1 VARAAVAPCAA
12 LAGGGQLMQRSDGR
26 GVAANERLTAMA
38 GAALLVVL
46 VVELATVSNLGT
58 LLSVHVFVGV
68 LMAGPLVV
76 KLGSTGWRFV
86 RYYTGNPA
94 FVRHGPPP
102 LPLRVLGPL
111 VVASTLAVVG
121 SGIALVV
128 TGPASPGPFV
138 ALHVISFLVW
148 MPAIAIHVMGHF
160 LEVPRLIAK
169 DWKRDAPDPA
179 PGRRLRPGVTI
190 GMLAA
195 GTIAAVILSPV
206 AAPWTAWV
214 DAGSAPGPAFLAVGL
229 GLAAVG
235 LLIARLFRW
244 W

>member
-1 VARAAVAPCAA
+1 
-12 LAGGGQLMQRSDGR
+12 M
-26 GVAANERLTAMA
+26 AANERLTAIA
-38 GAALLVVL
+38 GAALLVVF
-46 VVELATVSNLGT
+46 VVELATLSNLGA

-68 LMAGPLVV
+68 LMAGPLAV

-102 LPLRVLGPL
+102 LPLRLLAPP

-128 TGPASPGPFV
+128 TGPASPGPLV

-148 MPAIAIHVMGHF
+148 MPAIAIHVIAHF

-169 DWKRDAPDPA
+169 DWGRGAPDPA
-179 PGRRLRPGVTI
+179 PGRRLRPGVTL
-190 GMLAA
+190 GTLAA
-195 GTIAAVILSPV
+195 GAVAALLLSPV
-206 AAPWTAWV
+206 AATWTQWV
-214 DAGSAPGPAFLAVGL
+214 DAGNAPGPAFLVVGL
-229 GLAAVG
+229 GLAAGG
-235 LLIARLFRW
+235 LLVSRLFGW

>member
-1 VARAAVAPCAA
+1 
-12 LAGGGQLMQRSDGR
+12 MQRSDNR

-38 GAALLVVL
+38 GAALLVVF
-46 VVELATVSNLGT
+46 VVELATLSNLGT

-68 LMAGPLVV
+68 LMAGPLAV

-102 LPLRVLGPL
+102 LPMRLLAPL
-111 VVASTLAVVG
+111 VVASTLAVVA
-121 SGIALVV
+121 SGFALVV

-148 MPAIAIHVMGHF
+148 MPAIAIHVAGHF

-169 DWKRDAPDPA
+169 DCRRGAPDPA
-179 PGRRLRPGVTI
+179 PGRRLRPGVTL
-190 GMLAA
+190 GTLAA
-195 GTIAAVILSPV
+195 GAIAALLLSPV

-214 DAGSAPGPAFLAVGL
+214 DAGNAPGPAFLAVGL
-229 GLAAVG
+229 SLAAVG
-235 LLIARLFRW
+235 LLVARLLRW

>member
-1 VARAAVAPCAA
+1 
-12 LAGGGQLMQRSDGR
+12 MQRSDDR

-38 GAALLVVL
+38 GAALLVVF

-68 LMAGPLVV
+68 LMAGPLAV

-86 RYYTGNPA
+86 RYHTGNPA
-94 FVRHGPPP
+94 FVRRGPPP
-102 LPLRVLGPL
+102 LPLRLVALP

-121 SGIALVV
+121 SGIALIV
-128 TGPASPGPFV
+128 TGPASPSPFV

-148 MPAIAIHVMGHF
+148 MPAIAIHVIGHLF
-160 LEVPRLIAK
+160 EVPRLIAK
-169 DWKRDAPDPA
+169 DLRRGAPDPA
-179 PGRRLRPGVTI
+179 PGRRLRPGVTL

-195 GTIAAVILSPV
+195 GAIAALLLSP
-206 AAPWTAWV
+206 ATAPWIAWV
-214 DAGSAPGPAFLAVGL
+214 DAGSAPGQAFFAVGL

-235 LLIARLFRW
+235 LLVARLFRW

>member
-1 VARAAVAPCAA
+1 
-12 LAGGGQLMQRSDGR
+12 MQRSDSR

-38 GAALLVVL
+38 GAALLVVF

-58 LLSVHVFVGV
+58 LMSVHVFVGV

-102 LPLRVLGPL
+102 LPLRLLAPL
-111 VVASTLAVVG
+111 VVASALAVVA
-121 SGIALVV
+121 SGFALVV

-138 ALHVISFLVW
+138 AMHVISFLVW
-148 MPAIAIHVMGHF
+148 MPAMAIHVAGHL
-160 LEVPRLIAK
+160 LEVPRLIVK
-169 DWKRDAPDPA
+169 DWRRGAPDPA
-179 PGRRLRPGVTI
+179 PGRRLRPGVTL
-190 GMLAA
+190 GTVAA
-195 GTIAAVILSPV
+195 GAIAALLLSPA
-206 AAPWTAWV
+206 AAPWTASV
-214 DAGSAPGPAFLAVGL
+214 DAGNAPGAAFFVVGL

-235 LLIARLFRW
+235 LLVARLFRW

>member
-1 VARAAVAPCAA
+1 MSSHNADDP
-12 LAGGGQLMQRSDGR
+12 
-26 GVAANERLTAMA
+26 GVAANQRLTAIA
-38 GAALLVVL
+38 GTVLLVL
-46 VVELATVSNLGT
+46 IVVELATMSSLGM

-68 LMAGPLVV
+68 LMAGPLAV

-86 RYYTGNPA
+86 RYYTGSPA

-102 LPLRVLGPL
+102 LPLRLLAPL
-111 VVASTLAVVG
+111 VVASTLAVIG

-148 MPAIAIHVMGHF
+148 MPAIAIHVLAHF

-169 DWKRDAPDPA
+169 DWRRGAQEPA
-179 PGRRLRPGVTI
+179 PGRRLRPGVTLA
-190 GMLAA
+190 MLAA
-195 GTIAAVILSPV
+195 GAIAAILVSPV
-206 AAPWTAWV
+206 AAPWIAWL
-214 DAGSAPGPAFLAVGL
+214 DATGNAPGLAFIMAGLVLAGVGL
-229 GLAAVG
+229 IVT
-235 LLIARLFRW
+235 RLFRW

>member
-1 VARAAVAPCAA
+1 
-12 LAGGGQLMQRSDGR
+12 MQRSDSR

-102 LPLRVLGPL
+102 LPLRVLAPL

-148 MPAIAIHVMGHF
+148 MPAIAIHVAGHF
-160 LEVPRLIAK
+160 LEVPRLIVE
-169 DWKRDAPDPA
+169 DWRRGAPDPA
-179 PGRRLRPGVTI
+179 PGRRLRPGVTL
-190 GMLAA
+190 GTLAA
-195 GTIAAVILSPV
+195 GAIAALLLSPV
-206 AAPWTAWV
+206 GAPWTAWV
-214 DAGSAPGPAFLAVGL
+214 DAGNAPGAAFFVVGL
-229 GLAAVG
+229 GVAAAG
-235 LLIARLFRW
+235 LLVARLFGW
-244 W
+244 L

>member
-1 VARAAVAPCAA
+1 MITDR
-12 LAGGGQLMQRSDGR
+12 QRSDNP

-38 GAALLVVL
+38 GAALLVVF

-68 LMAGPLVV
+68 LMAGPLAV

-86 RYYTGNPA
+86 RYSTGNPA

-102 LPLRVLGPL
+102 LPLRLLAPL
-111 VVASTLAVVG
+111 VVASTVAVVG

-148 MPAIAIHVMGHF
+148 MPAIAIHVIAHF

-169 DWKRDAPDPA
+169 DWRRGAPDPV
-179 PGRRLRPGVTI
+179 PGRRLRPGVTL
-190 GMLAA
+190 GTLAA
-195 GTIAAVILSPV
+195 GLIAALLLSPV

-214 DAGSAPGPAFLAVGL
+214 DAGNAPGHAYFVVGL
-229 GLAAVG
+229 GLAAGG
-235 LLIARLFRW
+235 LLVTRLFRW

>member
-1 VARAAVAPCAA
+1 
-12 LAGGGQLMQRSDGR
+12 MQRSDNR

-38 GAALLVVL
+38 GAALLVVF
-46 VVELATVSNLGT
+46 VVELATMSNLGT

-68 LMAGPLVV
+68 LMAGPLAV

-102 LPLRVLGPL
+102 LPLRLLAPL

-148 MPAIAIHVMGHF
+148 MPAIAIHVIGHF
-160 LEVPRLIAK
+160 LEVPRLIAR
-169 DWKRDAPDPA
+169 DWRRDAPDPA
-179 PGRRLRPGVTI
+179 PGRRLRPGVTL

-195 GTIAAVILSPV
+195 GAIAALILSPV

-214 DAGSAPGPAFLAVGL
+214 DAGRAPGPAFLAVGL

-235 LLIARLFRW
+235 LLVARLFRW

>member
-1 VARAAVAPCAA
+1 MITDRP
-12 LAGGGQLMQRSDGR
+12 RSDNR
-26 GVAANERLTAMA
+26 GVAANEQLTAMA
-38 GAALLVVL
+38 GAALLVVF

-68 LMAGPLVV
+68 LMAGPLAV
-76 KLGSTGWRFV
+76 KLGSTGWRFI

-102 LPLRVLGPL
+102 LPLRLLAPL

-148 MPAIAIHVMGHF
+148 MPAIAIHVIGHF

-169 DWKRDAPDPA
+169 DLRRGAPEPA
-179 PGRRLRPGVTI
+179 PGRRLRPGVTL

-195 GTIAAVILSPV
+195 GAIAALLLSPA

-214 DAGSAPGPAFLAVGL
+214 DAGNAPGFAFFAVGL
-229 GLAAVG
+229 GIAAVG
-235 LLIARLFRW
+235 LLVARLFRW

>member
-1 VARAAVAPCAA
+1 
-12 LAGGGQLMQRSDGR
+12 MQRSDNR

-38 GAALLVVL
+38 GAALLVVF
-46 VVELATVSNLGT
+46 VVEIATVSDLGA

-68 LMAGPLVV
+68 LMAGPLAV

-102 LPLRVLGPL
+102 LRLRLLAPF

-148 MPAIAIHVMGHF
+148 MPAIAIHVIGH
-160 LEVPRLIAK
+160 LPEVPRLIGK
-169 DWKRDAPDPA
+169 DWRRGAPDPA
-179 PGRRLRPGVTI
+179 PGRLFRPGVTL

-195 GTIAAVILSPV
+195 GAIAALLLSP
-206 AAPWTAWV
+206 AAATWTAWV
-214 DAGSAPGPAFLAVGL
+214 DARDAPGAAFFVVGL
-229 GLAAVG
+229 GLAAAG
-235 LLIARLFRW
+235 LLVTRLFRW

>member
-1 VARAAVAPCAA
+1 
-12 LAGGGQLMQRSDGR
+12 
-26 GVAANERLTAMA
+26 MA
-38 GAALLVVL
+38 GAALLVVF
-46 VVELATVSNLGT
+46 VVEFATVSNLGT

-68 LMAGPLVV
+68 LMAGPLAV

-86 RYYTGNPA
+86 RYYAGNPA

-102 LPLRVLGPL
+102 LPLRLLAPL

-148 MPAIAIHVMGHF
+148 MPAIAIHVVGHF

-169 DWKRDAPDPA
+169 DWRRGAPDPA
-179 PGRRLRPGVTI
+179 PGRRLRPGVI
-190 GMLAA
+190 LGMLAA
-195 GTIAAVILSPV
+195 GAIAALILNPV

-214 DAGSAPGPAFLAVGL
+214 DAGNAPGHAFLVVGL

-235 LLIARLFRW
+235 LLVTRLFRW

>member
-1 VARAAVAPCAA
+1 
-12 LAGGGQLMQRSDGR
+12 MQRSDDR

-38 GAALLVVL
+38 GATLLVVF
-46 VVELATVSNLGT
+46 VVELATMSNLGT
-58 LLSVHVFVGV
+58 LLSLHVFVGV
-68 LMAGPLVV
+68 LMAGPLAV

-102 LPLRVLGPL
+102 LPLRLLAPL

-121 SGIALVV
+121 SGLALIV

-148 MPAIAIHVMGHF
+148 MPATAIHVIGHF

-169 DWKRDAPDPA
+169 DLRRGARDPA
-179 PGRRLRPGVTI
+179 PGRRLRPGVTL
-190 GMLAA
+190 GTLAA
-195 GTIAAVILSPV
+195 GAIAAVLLSP
-206 AAPWTAWV
+206 AATPWTAWV
-214 DAGSAPGPAFLAVGL
+214 DAGGAPGPAFLVVGL

-235 LLIARLFRW
+235 LFVARLVRW

>member
-1 VARAAVAPCAA
+1 MITDRK
-12 LAGGGQLMQRSDGR
+12 RSDNR
-26 GVAANERLTAMA
+26 GVAANERLTAVA
-38 GAALLVVL
+38 GAALLVVF

-68 LMAGPLVV
+68 LMAGPLAV

-86 RYYTGNPA
+86 RYYAGNPA

-102 LPLRVLGPL
+102 LPLRLL
-111 VVASTLAVVG
+111 ASFVVASTLAVVG

-138 ALHVISFLVW
+138 ALHVISVLVW
-148 MPAIAIHVMGHF
+148 MPAIAIHVIAHF

-169 DWKRDAPDPA
+169 DWRRGAPDPA
-179 PGRRLRPGVTI
+179 PGRRLRPGVTV
-190 GMLAA
+190 GTLAA
-195 GTIAAVILSPV
+195 GAIAAILLSPV
-206 AAPWTAWV
+206 AGPWTAWV
-214 DAGSAPGPAFLAVGL
+214 DAGNAPGAAFFVVGL
-229 GLAAVG
+229 GLAAGGILVS
-235 LLIARLFRW
+235 RLFRW

>member
-1 VARAAVAPCAA
+1 MITDR
-12 LAGGGQLMQRSDGR
+12 QRSDNL

-38 GAALLVVL
+38 GAALLVVF
-46 VVELATVSNLGT
+46 VVELATLSNLGT

-68 LMAGPLVV
+68 LMAGPLAV

-94 FVRHGPPP
+94 FVRHRPPP
-102 LPLRVLGPL
+102 LPLRLLAPL

-148 MPAIAIHVMGHF
+148 TPAIAIHVIAHL
-160 LEVPRLIAK
+160 LEVPRLIAR
-169 DWKRDAPDPA
+169 DWRRGAPDPA
-179 PGRRLRPGVTI
+179 PGRWLRSGVTL
-190 GMLAA
+190 GTLAA
-195 GTIAAVILSPV
+195 GAIAALLLSPV
-206 AAPWTAWV
+206 AAPWTEWV
-214 DAGSAPGPAFLAVGL
+214 DAGNAPGPAFLIVGLVLGAVGL
-229 GLAAVG
+229 ITR
-235 LLIARLFRW
+235 LLRCW
-244 W
+244 

>member
-1 VARAAVAPCAA
+1 MVTV
-12 LAGGGQLMQRSDGR
+12 QQRSDNR

-38 GAALLVVL
+38 GAALLVVF
-46 VVELATVSNLGT
+46 VVELATMSNLGT

-68 LMAGPLVV
+68 LMAGPLAV

-102 LPLRVLGPL
+102 LPLRLLAPL

-138 ALHVISFLVW
+138 ALHVISYLVW
-148 MPAIAIHVMGHF
+148 MPAIAIHVIAHF
-160 LEVPRLIAK
+160 LEVPRLMAK
-169 DWKRDAPDPA
+169 DWRRGAPDPA
-179 PGRRLRPGVTI
+179 PGRRLRSGVTL
-190 GMLAA
+190 GTLAA
-195 GTIAAVILSPV
+195 GAIAALLLSPV
-206 AAPWTAWV
+206 AAPWTEWV
-214 DAGSAPGPAFLAVGL
+214 DAGKAPGAAFLVVGL
-229 GLAAVG
+229 VLAAVG
-235 LLIARLFRW
+235 LLVARLLRW

>member
-1 VARAAVAPCAA
+1 
-12 LAGGGQLMQRSDGR
+12 MQRSDGR
-26 GVAANERLTAMA
+26 GVAANGRLTAMA
-38 GAALLVVL
+38 GAALLTVF
-46 VVELATVSNLGT
+46 VVELATVSNLRT

-68 LMAGPLVV
+68 LLAGPLAV

-102 LPLRVLGPL
+102 LPLRLLAPL

-121 SGIALVV
+121 SGTALVV

-138 ALHVISFLVW
+138 ALHVISYLVW
-148 MPAIAIHVMGHF
+148 MPAIAIHVIAHF

-169 DWKRDAPDPA
+169 DWRRGARDPA
-179 PGRRLRPGVTI
+179 PGVTV
-190 GMLAA
+190 GTVVA
-195 GTIAAVILSPV
+195 GAIAALLISPI
-206 AAPWTAWV
+206 AAPWTTWV
-214 DAGSAPGPAFLAVGL
+214 GAGNAPGAAFFVVGL
-229 GLAAVG
+229 GLAAGG
-235 LLIARLFRW
+235 LLVARLLRW